1 MERNGL
7 MLTHMLYARA
17 ARGYDKPDFEAHAS
31 FSCKVGNFGS
41 QIMSGC
47 RHAYSRMTGIFGF

>member
-1 MERNGL
+1 